1 MKSLEEYCRNLDP
14 EEIIY
19 FERRENQYRN
29 QDIERTRIMQP
40 SVLMKAIAACLLF
53 QPQRAARDYRG
64 ILSEYEDT
72 IFLDDH
78 DVRIYH
84 AICYLY
90 YRLEFLWRNQR
101 IENRFKTFR
110 HYILAGIGLHMTRAS
125 NVFSMKKAKL
135 AATADAIIKLCKD
148 EEGLKTSVINVVS
161 IIEIRLKE
169 MGITTQERVR
179 DTIRSETFAATF
191 KERLLA
197 TDIQSK

>member
-1 MKSLEEYCRNLDP
+1 
-14 EEIIY
+14 
-19 FERRENQYRN
+19 
-29 QDIERTRIMQP
+29 
-40 SVLMKAIAACLLF
+40 
-53 QPQRAARDYRG
+53 
-64 ILSEYEDT
+64 
-72 IFLDDH
+72 
-78 DVRIYH
+78 
-84 AICYLY
+84 
-90 YRLEFLWRNQR
+90 
-101 IENRFKTFR
+101 
-110 HYILAGIGLHMTRAS
+110 MTRAS